1 MQATHPERLN
11 GRLLTERTQL
21 TVQLTK
27 EGKVSSG
34 KGWKHE
40 EHTRRDQTDH
50 NSAPNCVST
59 LDPLDANSL
68 ERFRCLPT
76 QVKMRLSDPV

>member
-11 GRLLTERTQL
+11 GRLLTKRSKL

-27 EGKVSSG
+27 QGKVSSA

-50 NSAPNCVST
+50 NSAPNRVST
-59 LDPLDANSL
+59 LDPHDTNSR
-68 ERFRCLPT
+68 ERSRDFA
-76 QVKMRLSDPV
+76 VYRLK